1 MCGRYRLTAKERY
14 LRDQFGLDEVP
25 TWTPRWNIAPTQL
38 VPIVRQ
44 KSTAV
49 RRSFDLVRWGLI
61 PSWAKDASIATKT
74 INAMS
79 ETAAE
84 KPAFRDALR
93 LRRCLIPADSF
104 YEWKSSGAKQKQP
117 FSIGMADDSTFSFA
131 GLWETWLAPDG
142 NAIETCTILTTTP
155 NALVA
160 DVHRRMPA
168 ILKRED
174 YERWL
179 DPGIKN
185 PSILAGCLAPFE
197 AASMKKYPVSTR
209 VNHPQNDDQECAQEI
224 SVPLTPTLF

>member
-14 LRDQFGLDEVP
+14 LRDHFGLDQEP

-44 KSTAV
+44 KSISS

-79 ETAAE
+79 ESAAD

-104 YEWKSSGAKQKQP
+104 YEWQASGPKHKQP
-117 FSIGMADDSTFSFA
+117 FSIGMADDSVFAFA
-131 GLWETWLAPDG
+131 GLWESWLAPNG
-142 NAIETCTILTTTP
+142 NVIESCTILTTRP

-160 DVHRRMPA
+160 DIHRRMPA
-168 ILKRED
+168 MLKRDD

-179 DPGIKN
+179 EPSVRN
-185 PSILAGCLAPFE
+185 PSTVRGCLEPFD
-197 AASMKKYPVSTR
+197 AALMKKYPVSTR
-209 VNHPQNDDQECAQEI
+209 VNRPENDDHECAQEI
-224 SVPLTPTLF
+224 SFATTPTLF